1 MVRFGF
7 VVLLVVQLPS
17 ATSHGAV
24 VFPPTRN
31 AVDGQL
37 NPWAKGV
44 PFPVIF
50 NSYVGFFFSLSLSL
64 LSFDNAHREGGHIR
78 PKSNRDWISVPRDWN
93 TRERGSWSLRSP
105 KIFIPVLPLPL
116 PLFCELGSSRSLLA
130 HDAPSPH
137 PNVAA
142 TVEALGSLAFA
153 TPIASFSRAGAS
165 APGTRRQITRS
176 GGCPVWPPRSPLPAL
191 PSFCRSVRV
200 FS

>member
-78 PKSNRDWISVPRDWN
+78 PKSNRDWISVPRHP
-93 TRERGSWSLRSP
+93 REGILEPSKSKNIYSRFAAPS
-105 KIFIPVLPLPL
+105 
-116 PLFCELGSSRSLLA
+116 PLFCEW
-130 HDAPSPH
+130 
-137 PNVAA
+137 
-142 TVEALGSLAFA
+142 
-153 TPIASFSRAGAS
+153 I
-165 APGTRRQITRS
+165 ITI
-176 GGCPVWPPRSPLPAL
+176 PPRA
-191 PSFCRSVRV
+191 
-200 FS
+200 